1 MSEGLSRR
9 EVLVAGAALLA
20 VPGCTSN
27 EFSDSGLD
35 TAVKDRR
42 EILIDALL
50 GEDID
55 TLVDASE
62 AELAELRADNDLKAV
77 VPDCHHILY
86 TAGWWGY
93 FKRRA
98 DAANRPF
105 VLPQVVRDNLHW
117 KAPVE
122 KDPLAG
128 TYGIC

>member
-9 EVLVAGAALLA
+9 EVLVAGAAFLA
-20 VPGCTSN
+20 APACTSKGLT
-27 EFSDSGLD
+27 DSGLD
-35 TAVKDRR
+35 TDVKDRR
-42 EILIDALL
+42 EMLIDALL

-62 AELAELRADNDLKAV
+62 AELAELRTDPDLKAV

-93 FKRRA
+93 FKRQA
-98 DAANRPF
+98 VAGNRPF

-117 KAPVE
+117 KAPVD
-122 KDPLAG
+122 KDPLAT